1 MLDMP
6 RQKELLDH
14 VEHDQRRHA
23 VIGKTLPRFGEGE
36 IGEAARVAEKHAI
49 VGSCG
54 HRPPKIYGPRARLR
68 RLPFLRCAFAV
79 LALGAAG
86 LLRGAAGRPAPAHS
100 RATPDSRAA
109 GFAPRLV
116 VLPPPLTPN

>member
-54 HRPPKIYGPRARLR
+54 HRHPKIYSPRARLR
-68 RLPFLRCAFAV
+68 RLPFLSCAFAV

-86 LLRGAAGRPAPAHS
+86 LLRVAAGRPAHAHS
-100 RATPDSRAA
+100 RATDRKST
-109 GFAPRLV
+109 RLKSSH
-116 VLPPPLTPN
+116 

>member
-68 RLPFLRCAFAV
+68 RLPFLRCAFPV
-79 LALGAAG
+79 LALVAHG
-86 LLRGAAGRPAPAHS
+86 LPRVSAGRP
-100 RATPDSRAA
+100 
-109 GFAPRLV
+109 
-116 VLPPPLTPN
+116 PPPPPRPTAASH